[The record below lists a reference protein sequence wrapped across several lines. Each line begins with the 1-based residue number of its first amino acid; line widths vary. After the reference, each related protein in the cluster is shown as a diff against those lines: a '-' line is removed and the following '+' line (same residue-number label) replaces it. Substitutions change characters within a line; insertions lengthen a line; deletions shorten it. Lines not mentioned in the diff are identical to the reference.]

1 MRTKIHNNKIK
12 KENEI
17 YCYTVNKYLDKN
29 ARFLLYIINRNV
41 YTIKKECIKWKHTPY
56 IKQ

>member
-41 YTIKKECIKWKHTPY
+41 YTIKKECIK
-56 IKQ
+56 